1 MRIAELRDE
10 ISKTV
15 FSLHRS
21 GFSTAA
27 RRLIRACSLLDKLDP
42 SRALEP
48 SAQASLR
55 ELLSMIRKC
64 SNEDMCSEIA
74 SKIYRIVMFIYL
86 ESTGKMRCVV
96 RARKLF
102 YLGASLGL
110 PLVALYGTGPLPIMV
125 MFFTLIVT
133 YFQVVKLTRLGLAA
147 VYTISTLILFF
158 DALTLRYSLYALS
171 TPKEITEVARAL
183 GVGSEVA
190 IAITILLLLIASI
203 STLCLLY
210 TITTF
215 IRLREVLL

>member
-21 GFSTAA
+21 GFLNTAK
-27 RRLIRACSLLDKLDP
+27 RLIRIRSLLDRLDP
-42 SRALEP
+42 SEVIEP
-48 SAQASLR
+48 SKQTSLR
-55 ELLSMIRKC
+55 ELLSMLRKC
-64 SNEDMCSEIA
+64 SSEDMCNDIA
-74 SKIYRIVMFIYL
+74 SKIHRLTMFIYL
-86 ESTGKMRCVV
+86 ESTGKIKCVV

-125 MFFTLIVT
+125 IFFTLIVT

-147 VYTISTLILFF
+147 MYTISTLILFF
-158 DALTLRYSLYALS
+158 DALTLRYSLCALS
-171 TPKEITEVARAL
+171 TPKEIAEIARIL
-183 GVGSEVA
+183 GIGSEIAFVLVA
-190 IAITILLLLIASI
+190 LLLAIASI
-203 STLCLLY
+203 SMLCLLY

-215 IRLREVLL
+215 IRLREVFL